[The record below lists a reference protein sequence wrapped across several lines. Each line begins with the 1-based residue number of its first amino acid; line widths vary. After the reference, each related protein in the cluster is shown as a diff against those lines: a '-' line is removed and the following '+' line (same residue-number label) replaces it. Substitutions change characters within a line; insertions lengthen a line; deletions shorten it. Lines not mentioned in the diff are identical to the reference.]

1 MAIALLRA
9 VADKVG
15 LVPGTLLPP
24 FAAVG
29 RAATATTSTKAGA
42 REVPQGPKPAPM
54 HPATSAPPRSMAQ
67 ESGVKPGGS
76 GPPLVRST
84 SEILDALFASQS
96 VDPVPTLVSHF
107 MGGVVLEVWA
117 QQRQLDLRRQ
127 RGTACGEFQRRPR
140 FGNTSTKHPVC
151 DCLGIPRP
159 AHPTVVLPKPLLRHY
174 SCLGMDGARAVQ

>member
-1 MAIALLRA
+1 
-9 VADKVG
+9 
-15 LVPGTLLPP
+15 
-24 FAAVG
+24 
-29 RAATATTSTKAGA
+29 
-42 REVPQGPKPAPM
+42 
-54 HPATSAPPRSMAQ
+54 
-67 ESGVKPGGS
+67 
-76 GPPLVRST
+76 
-84 SEILDALFASQS
+84 
-96 VDPVPTLVSHF
+96 